1 MLTTTVYMLTTSSLL
16 SLIKSIKSN
25 YLPFLQISK
34 YNLMDRLMRYTALS
48 PRSMQVELQEAYTIY
63 TESLRTWRV
72 CILYG
77 LGCDAVR
84 WVSCSE
90 CTFSPHCSDH
100 LGQTFPYC
108 CAYSGFCSMKYLR
121 ALLLPL
127 DGIGTCSV
135 CEVAWTVCWHPVLLL
150 GGERS
155 ALWELIIDS
164 HNFCW
169 CNIGPLRCGP
179 LDL

>member
-16 SLIKSIKSN
+16 SLINSIKSN

-84 WVSCSE
+84 
-90 CTFSPHCSDH
+90 
-100 LGQTFPYC
+100 
-108 CAYSGFCSMKYLR
+108 
-121 ALLLPL
+121 
-127 DGIGTCSV
+127 
-135 CEVAWTVCWHPVLLL
+135 
-150 GGERS
+150 
-155 ALWELIIDS
+155 
-164 HNFCW
+164 
-169 CNIGPLRCGP
+169 
-179 LDL
+179 